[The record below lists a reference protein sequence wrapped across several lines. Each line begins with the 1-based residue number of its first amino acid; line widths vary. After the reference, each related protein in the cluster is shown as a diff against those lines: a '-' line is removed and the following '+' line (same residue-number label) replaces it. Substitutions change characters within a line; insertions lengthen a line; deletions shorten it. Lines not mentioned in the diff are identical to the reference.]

1 MLLPWLFLEQF
12 LSAFRITE
20 KSKDQR
26 KRHRETAHGKQNKT
40 KQTHKPAKEQAFLTF
55 IDQINSQKK
64 TRKKKKK
71 ENKQYCISTIIPSS
85 NPPQGMASSLPPPG

>member
-1 MLLPWLFLEQF
+1 MVWSTFHCCLWIRQEDVKVLLPWLFLEQF

-64 TRKKKKK
+64 TRKKKRKK
-71 ENKQYCISTIIPSS
+71 TNNTVFLQ
-85 NPPQGMASSLPPPG
+85 